1 MRMFIA
7 VELPARALEVAAEV
21 SCAWRHRLS
30 SIAPAAR
37 LAWVPVER
45 IHLTLRFLG
54 NVTLSAATAL
64 VPALDG
70 LETVAFDLSL
80 GEPGV
85 FPARGAPRVLWLGLD
100 RGLVECAALEREVS
114 KRLART
120 GFPPAAS
127 SFSPHVTLARVRD
140 PRGLSVPALTKG
152 VAPVHPGGGRID
164 AITLFESR
172 LSSAGPTYTP
182 FGRMS
187 LRPASD
193 TARCAWNS

>member
-1 MRMFIA
+1 LNQMRMFIA
-7 VELPARALEVAAEV
+7 VELPARALEAAAEV
-21 SCAWRHRLS
+21 SCAWRDRLS

-37 LAWVPVER
+37 LTWVPVER

-54 NVTLSAATAL
+54 NVTVSAATA
-64 VPALDG
+64 VVSALDG
-70 LETVAFDLSL
+70 LETAAFELSL

-85 FPARGAPRVLWLGLD
+85 FPARGAPRVLWLGLG
-100 RGLVECAALEREVS
+100 RGGVECTALEREVS
-114 KRLART
+114 QRLAGS

-140 PRGLSVPALTKG
+140 PRGLSAPTLTKG
-152 VAPVHPGGGRID
+152 VEPVRPGGGRID

-187 LRPASD
+187 LRPA
-193 TARCAWNS
+193 